1 MPRFYCNQPLE
12 TGMLLTLPES
22 VSHHVQ
28 VLRLSEGDVITVFN
42 GSGGEYSASIERMD
56 KKRVHVLIKAFSAR
70 EIEPAHGLTLA
81 QAHLRAG
88 RSLKSI
94 AHELG
99 YANPSALSRVFAQKL
114 GMSARD
120 WREAVDEGR

>member
-1 MPRFYCNQPLE
+1 MSCQQVPTTPAFNLYPR
-12 TGMLLTLPES
+12 S
-22 VSHHVQ
+22 VQ
-28 VLRLSEGDVITVFN
+28 VGEFEVAI
-42 GSGGEYSASIERMD
+42 SGGVWVAIRAA
-56 KKRVHVLIKAFSAR
+56 RFKAVVGDT
-70 EIEPAHGLTLA
+70 PADYLAHWRLTLA